1 MKNEIFEEHGVLMV
15 PCSED
20 TNRYVACLMQTC
32 RRYNISFGSATERE
46 QKFILETVDELM
58 SQKQAV

>member
-1 MKNEIFEEHGVLMV
+1 MKQEFVDESGMLIV

-32 RRYNISFGSATERE
+32 RKYNIQFGSATERE
-46 QKFILETVDELM
+46 RQFVLDTVEELM